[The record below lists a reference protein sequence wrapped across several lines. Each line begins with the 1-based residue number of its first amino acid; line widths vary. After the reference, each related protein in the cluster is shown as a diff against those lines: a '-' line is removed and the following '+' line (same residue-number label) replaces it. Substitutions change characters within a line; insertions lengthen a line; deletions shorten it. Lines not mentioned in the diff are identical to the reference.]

1 MLNEMRGV
9 INEKAWLVIAALL
22 SDRAWEFAV
31 ALVGGYMAIK
41 GTETKTRTESLLLLS
56 SAVIISFASAPAVI
70 AYLIDKGMF
79 SHAVLD
85 VARPLILLV
94 LASSSLKLLDV
105 GAVLIAKLKDIQFNF
120 GGGK

>member
-9 INEKAWLVIAALL
+9 INEKVWLIIAALL

-41 GTETKTRTESLLLLS
+41 GTETKTKTESLLLLS

-79 SHAVLD
+79 SPAVLD
-85 VARPLILLV
+85 VARPLILLL